1 MTVASHRAAV
11 MAMLLQVPSIGRVHP
26 SVRFVRE
33 ESKFREAYLWAP
45 PGGLQHVRGWHLQS
59 PTTER
64 RSWGMGRVL
73 LKHTWSI
80 RGYLVL
86 NLQEES
92 QLVFDDL
99 CEAVGVA
106 HEGDRTLGGVS
117 TAEELGGE
125 TSGVQK
131 LEAGEVMFC
140 STLCHSALLQ
150 LETWE
155 YA

>member
-1 MTVASHRAAV
+1 MSVATHRAAIV
-11 MAMLLQVPSIGRVHP
+11 AMLQAVPNIGRVHQ
-26 SVRFVRE
+26 SVRYVRE
-33 ESKFREAYLWAP
+33 ESKFRAAYEWAL
-45 PGGLQHVRGWHLQS
+45 PGGLPHLRGWHVGS
-59 PTTER
+59 CTTER

-73 LKHTWSI
+73 LKHTWPI
-80 RGYLVL
+80 RGYLVF
-86 NLQEES
+86 NLDEES
-92 QLVFDDL
+92 LLVFDDL

-106 HEGDRTLGGVS
+106 HEADRTLGGVS

-131 LEAGEVMFC
+131 LEAGEVTFC
-140 STLCHSALLQ
+140 GVLCHSALLQ